1 MRRLARLAA
10 TDRAHAAG
18 RCSRSALILAVTAV
32 LLAAG
37 GCGLF
42 ETRDPEPPSS
52 GSATF
57 VPPTSPD
64 IVLSNLE
71 NAVSEKNTEN
81 FVRCLVDTLN
91 SGQRYIFFPTASAAG
106 RYAATFANWSLQSER
121 SWFAAMKAIAPKD
134 APASLNL
141 GGSFSVIAA
150 DSAVY
155 EGGYELVLRH
165 GVANVSET
173 VRGTLQFVLHTDR
186 NSIWSITRW
195 TDIPID
201 GETSW
206 SEWKGR
212 FAN

>member
-1 MRRLARLAA
+1 MKAAAAPRAAPRIARHRRWRTGLLP
-10 TDRAHAAG
+10 
-18 RCSRSALILAVTAV
+18 VTLV
-32 LLAAG
+32 CLLLAG

-81 FVRCLVDTLN
+81 YIRCLVDTLN
-91 SGQRYIFFPTASAAG
+91 SGQRYVFFPSAAAAG
-106 RYAATFANWSLQSER
+106 RYASTFAAWSLQSER
-121 SWFAAMKAIAPKD
+121 SWFAAIKAFAPKD

-141 GGSFSVIAA
+141 TGSFSVIAA

-186 NSIWSITRW
+186 NSIWSVTRW

-201 GETSW
+201 GESSW
-206 SEWKGR
+206 SDWKGR

>member
-1 MRRLARLAA
+1 MKPLALMR
-10 TDRAHAAG
+10 
-18 RCSRSALILAVTAV
+18 TAPRIACHRRHRTG
-32 LLAAG
+32 LLATALVCLMLAG

-42 ETRDPEPPSS
+42 ETRDPEPPTG

-64 IVLSNLE
+64 IVLANLE

-81 FVRCLVDTLN
+81 YIRCLVDTLN
-91 SGQRYIFFPTASAAG
+91 SGQRYVFFPTALAAG
-106 RYAATFANWSLQSER
+106 RYASTFANWTLQSER
-121 SWFAAMKAIAPKD
+121 SWFAAIKAIAPKD
-134 APASLNL
+134 APAYLNL
-141 GGSFSVIAA
+141 TGSFSVIAA

-165 GVANVSET
+165 GVATISET

-201 GETSW
+201 GESSW
-206 SEWKGR
+206 SDWKGR

>member
-1 MRRLARLAA
+1 MSGSAQRNTAPRRRWPAMP
-10 TDRAHAAG
+10 G
-18 RCSRSALILAVTAV
+18 SALLLPLAVALT
-32 LLAAG
+32 LFAG
-37 GCGLF
+37 CDLF
-42 ETRDPEPPSS
+42 GTRDPEPPSG

-71 NAVSEKNTEN
+71 NAISEKNTEN
-81 FVRCLVDTLN
+81 YVRCLVDTLS
-91 SGQRYIFFPTASAAG
+91 SGQRFVFFPTAAAAG
-106 RYAATFANWSLQSER
+106 RYATTFSNWSLQSER
-121 SWFAAMKAIAPKD
+121 AWFAALKAVAPED
-134 APASLNL
+134 APSYLNL
-141 GGSFSVIAA
+141 NGGFAVIAA

-155 EGGYELVLRH
+155 EGGYELVVRH
-165 GVANVSET
+165 GVSNVSET

-195 TDIPID
+195 TDIPLD
-201 GETSW
+201 DETSW